1 MNNTAARPAP
11 AQSTLEMIYRII
23 EQNHPD
29 HRIPENMHPAQGQF
43 VLTGPRSGP
52 VNHKIGY
59 CVQVRKGELES
70 DRPTVL
76 LRHADGSVSAQPHPC
91 LFALSAEQE
100 VLARRIF
107 NSLPRDEKPE
117 QGYTCSPGCV
127 CTDPTRKFGFIVP
140 FEAPV

>member
-1 MNNTAARPAP
+1 MNNSATKLAI
-11 AQSTLEMIYRII
+11 AQSTLDMIYRII
-23 EQNHPD
+23 ELNHPD
-29 HRIPENMHPAQGQF
+29 HRIPESMHPAQGQI

-52 VNHKIGY
+52 VNQKIGY
-59 CVQVRKGELES
+59 CVQVRKGELDS

-76 LRHADGSVSAQPHPC
+76 LRHADGSVSAQPHQC

-117 QGYTCSPGCV
+117 EGYTCSEGCV
-127 CTDPTRKFGFIVP
+127 CTDPARQFGFIVP
-140 FEAPV
+140 FNASR